1 MEKSAVP
8 LRYQMKNAKQK
19 KFDWGKTINIAAVTL
34 VAVFAILLILT
45 KFSFSGFKIY
55 VVTSGSM
62 APSIKQGA
70 LIVVK
75 KSDNYKIGDIINYK
89 IETNLLE
96 TVTHRLVRIEVSDNK
111 TVYITKGDA
120 NNIEDNQKTTLEM
133 INGRVVS
140 NLPFAGFII
149 GFIQTGPGIILLIV
163 IPATII
169 VYEEII
175 NIKNEIAA
183 WLKKRKANT

>member
-1 MEKSAVP
+1 
-8 LRYQMKNAKQK
+8 MKNAKQK

>member
-1 MEKSAVP
+1 MEKLAVP
-8 LRYQMKNAKQK
+8 LRHQMNNEMNK